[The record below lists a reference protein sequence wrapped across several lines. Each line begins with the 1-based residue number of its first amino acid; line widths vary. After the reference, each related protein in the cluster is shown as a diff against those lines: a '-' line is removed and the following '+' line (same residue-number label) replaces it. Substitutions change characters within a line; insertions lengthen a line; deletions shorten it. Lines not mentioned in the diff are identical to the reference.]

1 MQNRPGLTSE
11 GIRYCSILPY
21 VGSNVFIQA
30 LELMSVSRL
39 LHSSRYQVLSI
50 TEVPEPLST
59 GFIIIP
65 CGCFSWVFGQ
75 SFCSSKLIIN
85 SFGFASGYVK
95 LTASKE
101 MPGVAVFVKK
111 VLVYSH
117 AP

>member
-11 GIRYCSILPY
+11 CIRHCSILSY
-21 VGSNVFIQA
+21 IGSYVFIQA

-39 LHSSRYQVLSI
+39 LHSSRYQVLSV
-50 TEVPEPLST
+50 TAVPEPLST

-75 SFCSSKLIIN
+75 SSCSSKVIIN

-101 MPGVAVFVKK
+101 MSGIAVFVK
-111 VLVYSH
+111 
-117 AP
+117 